1 VFAVSANDI
10 LKLLDELESRIA
22 DDLESQR
29 LDFKEWKS
37 QSRVD
42 AVDQV
47 IEMAVCMANGGGGT
61 VVFGVRDRTIG
72 RADAIKGVPHDVDTN
87 LLMKAVYDRTDPK
100 ITPVFEAI
108 AVPEG
113 TGRLIIMHILPGMP
127 PYTDTSGRAKIR
139 VGKDCQPLTGS
150 LRRRVMVE
158 TGTTDFTADEIPGP
172 YSEHISAAA
181 MERLRDLAKQE
192 RAPQDFVAIMSQR
205 TCGRIFACAA
215 IPNTMTASTEHAASR
230 NPSIETSIGPP
241 AMLVLSLASIR

>member
-1 VFAVSANDI
+1 MFAVSANDI

-108 AVPEG
+108 TVPEG

-127 PYTDTSGRAKIR
+127 PYTDTSGRGKIR
-139 VGKDCQPLTGS
+139 VGKDCQLWELFAKSASPTPGS
-150 LRRRVMVE
+150 CLPE
-158 TGTTDFTADEIPGP
+158 ESTQF
-172 YSEHISAAA
+172 
-181 MERLRDLAKQE
+181 
-192 RAPQDFVAIMSQR
+192 AIMSLR
-205 TCGRIFACAA
+205 ICGHIFACAA
-215 IPNTMTASTEHAASR
+215 IPNAMTASTPLNHCRWHSDESQIA
-230 NPSIETSIGPP
+230 
-241 AMLVLSLASIR
+241 